1 MKIWSKIPLA
11 VKILVPG
18 VTALALL
25 SSLQSTPQAAP
36 ITISKAP
43 SVNIITAQAS
53 DHRIQI
59 ESQGSVAPRREINV
73 VAQVAGEVISV
84 KPHYVDGG
92 FFGKGETLI
101 QIDPRDYE
109 FALVDAK
116 QRLAEAQEYL
126 AQERGRSRQA
136 KREWRDL
143 GNSDANNLFLRKP
156 QLASATARLNSAEAA
171 VQRAQLNLERTTIK
185 LPFAGRIRETLVDLG
200 QYVTPGVAIA
210 RAYDTEVAEI
220 RLPIT
225 DRQAALIDL
234 PLGFQANSDNPGPA
248 VDINGVIGTKRYHW
262 AGRIT
267 RTEAS
272 IDTRSRMYYAI
283 AEVVD
288 PFNQQ
293 QSEDQNS
300 NNVPL
305 IVGLFVKASIDGREL
320 NNVIRLPNQ
329 SVFNRDQI
337 YRVENETVIA
347 EKVEVLH
354 RNAEFV
360 WIHAEHFDGTSIMPG
375 KQGYVTPG
383 LTVAATL
390 LDLPNEH
397 QLEHKA
403 EKQIAANHTGDL

>member
-1 MKIWSKIPLA
+1 MSIWSKTPLA
-11 VKILVPG
+11 VKILIPG
-18 VTALALL
+18 VSALVLL
-25 SSLQSTPQAAP
+25 ASLQDTPQAAAVL
-36 ITISKAP
+36 TSKAP
-43 SVNIITAQAS
+43 QVNVITANAS
-53 DHRIQI
+53 SHRIQI

-73 VAQVAGEVISV
+73 VAQVAGEVIAV
-84 KPHYVDGG
+84 QEHYVDGG
-92 FFGKGETLI
+92 FFDKGETLV

-109 FALVDAK
+109 YALTDAR
-116 QRLAEAQEYL
+116 QRLAEAQENL

-156 QLASATARLNSAEAA
+156 QLSSATAKLHSAEAA
-171 VQRAQLNLERTTIK
+171 VKRAQLNLERTTIK

-200 QYVTPGVAIA
+200 QYVTPGTAIA
-210 RAYDTEVAEI
+210 RAYDTEIAEI
-220 RLPIT
+220 RLPLT

-234 PLGFQANSDNPGPA
+234 PLGFQADTENPGPA

-293 QSEDQNS
+293 QGENLNI

-305 IVGLFVKASIDGREL
+305 IVGLFVKARIDGREL
-320 NNVIRLPNQ
+320 NNVIKLPNH

-337 YRVENETVIA
+337 YRVENETIIA
-347 EKVEVLH
+347 EQVEVLH

-390 LDLPNEH
+390 LESPDDHQVEH
-397 QLEHKA
+397 HSD
-403 EKQIAANHTGDL
+403 KQIAVNHMGDL